1 MKKNYVSPLMV
12 EVNVEAESM
21 LAASLK
27 LDGSD
32 DNKVDTSNGGQLSGG
47 SRGEWGNL
55 WN

>member
-1 MKKNYVSPLMV
+1 MKKNYIAPLLV

-21 LAASLK
+21 LAASLQINSGK
-27 LDGSD
+27 T
-32 DNKVDTSNGGQLSGG
+32 VDTSAEGGQLSGG

>member
-1 MKKNYVSPLMV
+1 MKKNYIAPLLV

-21 LAASLK
+21 LAASLQMNNEK
-27 LDGSD
+27 T
-32 DNKVDTSNGGQLSGG
+32 VDTSNGGQLSGG